1 MLIVTMHVF
10 LGSRRTEHQKK
21 RRGGGGAADPLRG
34 LNSKSGMDFPY
45 LFELGEEHPSSLHNF
60 PGLSSRF
67 SCPSC
72 DQAQKQQI

>member
-34 LNSKSGMDFPY
+34 LNSKSGMY
-45 LFELGEEHPSSLHNF
+45 N
-60 PGLSSRF
+60 
-67 SCPSC
+67 
-72 DQAQKQQI
+72 